1 MMLVGYYTIGRIQ
14 SALPPYF
21 MESIEDYC
29 KRAKAQSGF
38 NIAPWVE
45 V

>member
-1 MMLVGYYTIGRIQ
+1 MMLVGYTLVGKIQ
-14 SALPPYF
+14 KSLPPYF
-21 MESIEDYC
+21 MNSIQDYC
-29 KRAKAQSGF
+29 MRAKTQSGF